1 MSKKIAFLYQ
11 QGSSLGLG
19 HFYHNALCDKGY
31 ESKVFY
37 YNLNRFYQKLG
48 RFDFLFSFIANQV
61 KIDMDP
67 IIDFQPDV
75 IVVMKGDFLNVS
87 ALQHLKEQT
96 DAQIWNIYSDHPLAS
111 LQNRV
116 MKFIPAL
123 ESYDLVWTFSETLI
137 PIFYQMGA
145 KQVRNIPFGF
155 DPNIHFPIQNT
166 EDIYNSDIAYLG
178 SWGPFQEKW
187 LKNFSSYNLKIYGG
201 GWKRSKKI
209 SKLYKSWMNGLG
221 NGEDMKKAIAG
232 SKMVFNLVRAEH
244 CALHSMKTFE
254 LVACGGCVISN
265 RTPEQEKFFTDGK
278 DIIFFDNASELA
290 KKVDFYMK
298 NEEKRYEIVKNALE
312 TIKKHAYSNR
322 IEIFLKALN

>member
-11 QGSSLGLG
+11 GGSSLGLG
-19 HFYHNALCDKGY
+19 HFYYNALCKKGY

-37 YNLNRFYQKLG
+37 YHLDHLSQRLG
-48 RFDFLFSFIANQV
+48 RFDFLFSFISNRV
-61 KIDMDP
+61 KINMES

-87 ALQHLKEQT
+87 TLQQIKEKT
-96 DAQIWNIYSDHPLAS
+96 NAKLWNIYSDHPLAS
-111 LQNRV
+111 LKSRV

-123 ESYDLVWTFSETLI
+123 EQYDLVWTFSETLI
-137 PIFYQMGA
+137 PIFYQIGA
-145 KQVRNIPFGF
+145 KNVKSIPFAH
-155 DPNIHFPIQNT
+155 DPSIHYPVINT
-166 EDIYNSDIAYLG
+166 DDVYNADIAYLG

-187 LKNFSSYNLKIYGG
+187 LQKFSNYNLKIYGG
-201 GWKRSKKI
+201 GWKRSRNI
-209 SKLYKSWMNGLG
+209 NKLYKCWMEGLG
-221 NGEDMKKAIAG
+221 YGEDMKKAIAG

-278 DIIFFDNASELA
+278 DIIFFDNTSELES
-290 KKVDFYMK
+290 KVNFYLK
-298 NEEKRYEIVKNALE
+298 NEEKRSEIVKNALE
-312 TIKKHAYSNR
+312 TIKEHTYLKR
-322 IEIFLKALN
+322 IEFFIKEFN